1 MFKKLMALFAGIM
14 LLIVLS
20 ASFVGKNI
28 KQVVNI
34 NFNNITKIVFYDGR
48 GGKIG
53 PVTIENK
60 EKIKE
65 FTGYLSEYR
74 ISKENNPE
82 KTGWIHSAVFY
93 NNNKKEMSITF
104 GSDLEI
110 NGEYYRVIKGSLSSE
125 KIDKFLNSVDPAK

>member
-1 MFKKLMALFAGIM
+1 MFKKLMALFVGII
-14 LLIVLS
+14 LLILL
-20 ASFVGKNI
+20 AGSFVGKNI

-48 GGKIG
+48 GGKYG
-53 PVTIENK
+53 PVTVENK

-65 FTGYLSEYR
+65 FTGYLNEYR

-93 NNNKKEMSITF
+93 NNNNKEMSITF

-110 NGEYYRVIKGSLSSE
+110 NGEYYRVLKGSLSSE
-125 KIDKFLNSVDPAK
+125 KIDKFLNSVDPEK